1 MLSVNE
7 ISVKHL
13 ILGQSLKTQQMW
25 KQTDM
30 QQRSL
35 EILTTRAWS
44 SAEEFIRDD
53 LGDIRIGVLT
63 SWTKDVF

>member
-7 ISVKHL
+7 ISVKLL
-13 ILGQSLKTQQMW
+13 ILDQSLKTQQMW

-35 EILTTRAWS
+35 EILTTRA
-44 SAEEFIRDD
+44 
-53 LGDIRIGVLT
+53 
-63 SWTKDVF
+63 

>member
-13 ILGQSLKTQQMW
+13 ILDQSLKMQQMW
-25 KQTDM
+25 NQTDM

-35 EILTTRAWS
+35 EILTT
-44 SAEEFIRDD
+44 
-53 LGDIRIGVLT
+53 T
-63 SWTKDVF
+63 T

>member
-13 ILGQSLKTQQMW
+13 ILDQSLKTQQMW

-35 EILTTRAWS
+35 EILTARA
-44 SAEEFIRDD
+44 
-53 LGDIRIGVLT
+53 
-63 SWTKDVF
+63 